1 MVDHWNASDEQ
12 LKIENIERWDQQ
24 VYRPNQRPTPSL
36 INGESYDQQRKRIMN
51 GARSLVS
58 DELQKVRTEHLFETA
73 LDHVERQFIASAA
86 SEAVRPTRVA
96 DGELQQVISHD
107 EAGRPSYSFYGSPRA
122 WLNNFAAPRK
132 KLVGIMSPG
141 ARNITIER

>member
-1 MVDHWNASDEQ
+1 MVDQWNASDEQ
-12 LKIENIERWDQQ
+12 RKIENIERWDQQ

-36 INGESYDQQRKRIMN
+36 INGESFDQQRKRIMN

-58 DELQKVRTEHLFETA
+58 DELQKVRTDHLFETA
-73 LDHVERQFIASAA
+73 LDHVERQFIDSAA

-96 DGELQQVISHD
+96 DGELKQVTRYD
-107 EAGRPSYSFYGSPRA
+107 ESGRRSYEFFGSPSA
-122 WLNNFAAPRK
+122 WMSQFTNGTRK

-141 ARNITIER
+141 AVTFRS